1 MMSAELE
8 RIERLEKELSLKQ
21 LQIKS
26 LLTITQA
33 INDNMPEEGLY
44 RIYKN
49 FLSWEMGIDK
59 MALIVEDDGW
69 KMVTSID
76 QDELIFYN
84 RVESILIPF
93 TKPHSIQETDA
104 LELQDF
110 DILLPIIHENNPIAF
125 ALIGGV
131 YKQDDVYNKVQ
142 FITTITNMIVMA
154 VENKKLWKKQLSQ
167 ERFKKE
173 IELAEEV
180 QKMLIP
186 ENLPSN
192 RYVEFSKRYRPHF
205 NIGGDYIDFV
215 QINPHKSMFC
225 IADISGKGV
234 AAALLMANFQAVI
247 QSLVY
252 RNYSLKD
259 FVNSLNE
266 TVYRITKSDKYI
278 TFFVAEL
285 DLKER
290 TLRYVNAGHQP
301 PMFYSEGNVRS
312 LDEGTTVI
320 GAFDE
325 LPFIDDEVI
334 KLKEGDL
341 VFSFTDGLIDLMDES
356 GTYFEDKRIE
366 EFVKANGK
374 LSAETFNSQL
384 VNEIESFSGKQ
395 SYTDDIAIL
404 TCKIASF
411 VKNEKD
417 EK

>member
-33 INDNMPEEGLY
+33 INDNVPSEGLY

-84 RVESILIPF
+84 RVEQLLLPF
-93 TKPHSIQETDA
+93 TKPHAIQETDA

-110 DILLPIIHENNPIAF
+110 DILLPIIHENNPIAY
-125 ALIGGV
+125 ALIGGI
-131 YKQDDVYNKVQ
+131 YKQDDVYNKIQ

-192 RYVEFSKRYRPHF
+192 QNVQFSKRYRPHF
-205 NIGGDYIDFV
+205 NIGGDYIDYV
-215 QINPHKSMFC
+215 QINEHKSMFC

-252 RNYSLKD
+252 REYSLKD
-259 FVNSLNE
+259 FVHALNE

-285 DLKER
+285 DLFEQ

-301 PMFYSEGNVRS
+301 PMFYTEGKVRS

-325 LPFIDDEVI
+325 LPFMDDELI
-334 KLKEGDL
+334 QLKEGDL
-341 VFSFTDGLIDLMDES
+341 IFSFTDGLIDLMDEN

-374 LSAETFNSQL
+374 LSAETFNSEL

-404 TCKIASF
+404 TCKIVRF
-411 VKNEKD
+411 LKTERNER
-417 EK
+417 